1 MKKKYSVFT
10 LAFMLALFLSF
21 PVSAAQDYGVIYD
34 ETDLLGSSSLIMQ
47 GEEMLPDLSDELGID
62 FRVDVLTEINDES
75 IYNAA
80 EWLYENYD
88 YGYGA
93 AKEGVTLTL
102 FLEPVGEN
110 AYAMSANNGW
120 CVYANLDAGR
130 GSSEELA
137 DVVTTAIAPYMTVE
151 AWSGADM
158 TMSATALSQIVD
170 VMAESASDYI
180 LTNSPPDASAA
191 GTTGMNASAAED
203 DSNQM
208 EYIIDI
214 SDLLTLD
221 EWKELETRAKAISEK
236 HHCAVYFVMVDD
248 FRDYGDGSVYE
259 TTYQLYHD
267 YELGMGADRDGVI
280 VLLSMEERDYAMF
293 VYGDYAEYAFNSYG
307 QVELEESFMGF
318 LGYDDWYGGISAYL
332 DTCDEFLTRAA
343 EGNPVEES
351 SWPYVAIAIV
361 ASCAI
366 AGIVCL
372 VLKYNMRSVFQSAE
386 ANAYI
391 TDSGLELTNQYDK
404 YTHTTETRTKI
415 KDDSSS
421 SSESGGGGSG
431 RSGKF

>member
-151 AWSGADM
+151 A
-158 TMSATALSQIVD
+158 
-170 VMAESASDYI
+170 
-180 LTNSPPDASAA
+180 
-191 GTTGMNASAAED
+191 
-203 DSNQM
+203 
-208 EYIIDI
+208 
-214 SDLLTLD
+214 
-221 EWKELETRAKAISEK
+221 
-236 HHCAVYFVMVDD
+236 
-248 FRDYGDGSVYE
+248 
-259 TTYQLYHD
+259 
-267 YELGMGADRDGVI
+267 
-280 VLLSMEERDYAMF
+280 
-293 VYGDYAEYAFNSYG
+293 
-307 QVELEESFMGF
+307 
-318 LGYDDWYGGISAYL
+318 
-332 DTCDEFLTRAA
+332 
-343 EGNPVEES
+343 
-351 SWPYVAIAIV
+351 
-361 ASCAI
+361 
-366 AGIVCL
+366 
-372 VLKYNMRSVFQSAE
+372 
-386 ANAYI
+386 
-391 TDSGLELTNQYDK
+391 
-404 YTHTTETRTKI
+404 
-415 KDDSSS
+415 
-421 SSESGGGGSG
+421 
-431 RSGKF
+431 